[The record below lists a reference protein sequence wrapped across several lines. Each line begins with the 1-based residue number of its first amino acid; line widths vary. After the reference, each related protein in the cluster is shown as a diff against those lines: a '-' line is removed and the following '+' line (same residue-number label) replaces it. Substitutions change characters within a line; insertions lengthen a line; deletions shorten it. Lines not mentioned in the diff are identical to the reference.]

1 MPEGLGYCG
10 SEQKRSTGRRGGQEL
25 SVAKKDRRG
34 RGTPAPETTDYLG
47 NNGRA
52 DLAGDQP
59 QEGGMMVWF
68 NQGVSPQRVPTAHG
82 QTVIASGTTICD
94 QLTLITL

>member
-1 MPEGLGYCG
+1 
-10 SEQKRSTGRRGGQEL
+10 
-25 SVAKKDRRG
+25 
-34 RGTPAPETTDYLG
+34 
-47 NNGRA
+47 
-52 DLAGDQP
+52 LAGDQP